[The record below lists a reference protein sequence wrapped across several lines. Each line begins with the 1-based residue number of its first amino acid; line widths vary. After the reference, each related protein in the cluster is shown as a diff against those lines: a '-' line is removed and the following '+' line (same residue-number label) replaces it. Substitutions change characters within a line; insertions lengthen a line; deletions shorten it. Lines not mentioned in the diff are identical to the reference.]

1 MWWKKPYVNRRDWI
15 LDNLGA
21 LSLSPEQVV
30 VLLMIDFYNEQN
42 KAIDLEEFAQACSME
57 LAEVDT
63 IIHSL
68 VQSQYLSIHPHKDRI
83 GFSIDG
89 LFEEGVIY
97 EYVDQDIFEV
107 FETEF
112 GRLLSQNELMT
123 LNKWLAHYSQEEI
136 LEALRSALIYQKASM
151 PYIEAILVNNRKE
164 GKHESE

>member
-1 MWWKKPYVNRRDWI
+1 MWWKKPYINRRDWI

-30 VLLMIDFYNEQN
+30 VLLMVDFYNEQG
-42 KAIDLEEFAQACSME
+42 KAIDLEAFAKACSME
-57 LAEVDT
+57 LAEVDQV
-63 IIHSL
+63 IHSL
-68 VQSQYLSIHPHKDRI
+68 VQSQILKIQPQKDRI
-83 GFSIDG
+83 DFSIDG
-89 LFEEGVIY
+89 LFDQGVMY

-123 LNKWLAHYSQEEI
+123 LNKWLATYSQDEI

-164 GKHESE
+164 GDHDTD